1 MLLAHGSSDS
11 NLSGLREALA
21 VACPTFSSFLSS
33 PLLVNRI
40 GWWTPSARRRAARCS
55 TLTPGRPPAALC
67 ALATREQ
74 NRAELRTQLNS
85 RPLLQDKSSAALH
98 CTALIRST
106 PSSTVYSTMYVLLH
120 INLHY
125 VVPRAARLGGV
136 QVYTFAGAPDAVVE
150 RALNAARAAA
160 RLVDMR
166 TRKGSCCTCGSS
178 APRPLCTSFTFASSP
193 RVAFA
198 RRRTRASRRARR
210 VPLRADPR
218 REPRRLRPLR
228 APPTS
233 STFPVLLCTVCS
245 RVVGYGSQLDCGSW
259 RRHFNYFVILIEQCH
274 IIRALSYY

>member
-98 CTALIRST
+98 CFIRST
-106 PSSTVYSTMYVLLH
+106 PSSTVYVLLH

-125 VVPRAARLGGV
+125 VVPRAARLGV
-136 QVYTFAGAPDAVVE
+136 QVYTFVGAPDAVVE
-150 RALNAARAAA
+150 GALNAARAAA
-160 RLVDMR
+160 RLIDMR
-166 TRKGSCCTCGSS
+166 THKGSCCCTCGSS
-178 APRPLCTSFTFASSP
+178 PLALHVVHVRLKSTRSVRSQANTRVSARSTCAPSCRSA
-193 RVAFA
+193 A
-198 RRRTRASRRARR
+198 
-210 VPLRADPR
+210 
-218 REPRRLRPLR
+218 
-228 APPTS
+228 
-233 STFPVLLCTVCS
+233 
-245 RVVGYGSQLDCGSW
+245 
-259 RRHFNYFVILIEQCH
+259 
-274 IIRALSYY
+274 